1 MPSLNDRL
9 QRARL
14 RASNAV
20 RRRRLAP
27 RWVLLAIDG
36 PIVEFASPSPLP
48 NLPGPIERLL
58 ERFLPEPPRNVNT
71 LRRTFEQ
78 LANDPRIEG
87 VVLRLDCSASA
98 AIYQSLRGLIAD
110 LRAAGKRVVAY
121 AEHFGPMS
129 YYLACAC
136 DQIVMPPEAEWS
148 VLGFEREYVFLKD
161 ALDWA
166 GMGVE
171 AVRVSPYKSAP
182 DQFTQTDF
190 SAESRAQAEALLD
203 AVYETVVAGVAA
215 GRRLSHETA
224 RERIDQAPYRADQA
238 VALGLIDATRYEDQ
252 LRDFVVPG
260 ASADKPAETP
270 GNLWARLSAFFRDP
284 RAALRRRRERPAL
297 QTYGDAWRALLLP
310 DVEWADKY
318 VAVIQLDGAIIE
330 GKSSPPSPL
339 PLPFIGDR
347 ASGHETIAA
356 AFRAAEHDPE
366 TASIV
371 LVVDSPGG
379 SALASD
385 LIAREVRRIRMK
397 KPVVVYMN
405 GVAASGGYYAAAL
418 ANFIVAQPL
427 TVTGSI
433 GVFALKATDGG
444 VYDRLR
450 LRRTTLMRGARAGLY
465 GTARAFDD
473 GEREAVTQSIGRTY
487 AAFKHVVADGR
498 KLEFE
503 AVEPL
508 AGGRVWTGTMA
519 LERKLVDA
527 LGDFQVALK
536 KAAELGRIPEDKRAP
551 FWVVSPSRGFGLP
564 APFVDPAT
572 LARSVMDDTQQ
583 RIRPIVSGRAWA
595 QLPFEVGRYD

>member
-36 PIVEFASPSPLP
+36 PIVEFAPPSPLP

-238 VALGLIDATRYEDQ
+238 VALGLIDATRYED
-252 LRDFVVPG
+252 
-260 ASADKPAETP
+260 
-270 GNLWARLSAFFRDP
+270 
-284 RAALRRRRERPAL
+284 
-297 QTYGDAWRALLLP
+297 
-310 DVEWADKY
+310 
-318 VAVIQLDGAIIE
+318 
-330 GKSSPPSPL
+330 
-339 PLPFIGDR
+339 
-347 ASGHETIAA
+347 
-356 AFRAAEHDPE
+356 
-366 TASIV
+366 
-371 LVVDSPGG
+371 
-379 SALASD
+379 
-385 LIAREVRRIRMK
+385 
-397 KPVVVYMN
+397 
-405 GVAASGGYYAAAL
+405 
-418 ANFIVAQPL
+418 
-427 TVTGSI
+427 
-433 GVFALKATDGG
+433 
-444 VYDRLR
+444 
-450 LRRTTLMRGARAGLY
+450 
-465 GTARAFDD
+465 
-473 GEREAVTQSIGRTY
+473 
-487 AAFKHVVADGR
+487 
-498 KLEFE
+498 
-503 AVEPL
+503 
-508 AGGRVWTGTMA
+508 
-519 LERKLVDA
+519 
-527 LGDFQVALK
+527 
-536 KAAELGRIPEDKRAP
+536 
-551 FWVVSPSRGFGLP
+551 
-564 APFVDPAT
+564 
-572 LARSVMDDTQQ
+572 
-583 RIRPIVSGRAWA
+583 
-595 QLPFEVGRYD
+595 